1 MDMLVDGV
9 DERFNSFWS
18 CLEDNEEEMK
28 DESCITNADS
38 D

>member
-1 MDMLVDGV
+1 MVVDV
-9 DERFNSFWS
+9 ADERFNSFWS

-28 DESCITNADS
+28 ESCITMADS